1 MLNNLIQPYA
11 STENIS
17 KKSSPRNKV
26 TQNIDEVLSLQRQQR
41 HKYGI
46 DKSP

>member
-26 TQNIDEVLSLQRQQR
+26 TQNIVEESTR
-41 HKYGI
+41 HKY
-46 DKSP
+46 KFRK